1 MSKTTETTETTQAA
15 QEQKLTFKGK
25 EYLLS
30 ELSIDSK
37 RFIEHL
43 VDLDPKITKAVF
55 QLEQL
60 QVAKEYITI
69 LLEKSLEVEDEDEI

>member
-1 MSKTTETTETTQAA
+1 MSETTETTETTPAA

-30 ELSIDSK
+30 ELSTDSK

-55 QLEQL
+55 ELEQL

-69 LLEKSLEVEDEDEI
+69 LFEKSLEGESE